1 MSDDFEPETVP
12 PTQPPRPAASLN
24 LTKKEYLME
33 LARRLD
39 IHARENCC
47 GTQATREVGIAAM
60 LLRTMAKDMD
70 E

>member
-1 MSDDFEPETVP
+1 MDPELS
-12 PTQPPRPAASLN
+12 PTSKPTAPIATLN
-24 LTKKEYLME
+24 LTEKEYLIE

-70 E
+70 S

>member
-12 PTQPPRPAASLN
+12 PTQPTEPTPILN
-24 LTKKEYLME
+24 LTGKEYLME

-47 GTQATREVGIAAM
+47 GEKATREVGIAAV

>member
-1 MSDDFEPETVP
+1 MGDDFGPETVP
-12 PTQPPRPAASLN
+12 PTQPPRPAASN
-24 LTKKEYLME
+24 LTEKEYLIE

-47 GTQATREVGIAAM
+47 GTQATREVGIAAV

-70 E
+70 S